1 MYNSHGII
9 TYVSVQKNTHFL
21 LAQRRNSFSFIQ
33 LLRFSHRLTNEEIIS
48 KINLITPEEAIR
60 LLTYP
65 FEEIWEDLYIDKT
78 NKTFVTE
85 RHRARQNYEKIKT
98 QFCEHLNSPKSNF
111 CEWGI
116 PKGRRK
122 YQESGIECALREW
135 EEETNIPKK
144 CVSLLNTYP
153 FYYNLSYG
161 NKDVSI
167 ESYLAKIIL
176 PFMIT
181 ENKTNIRNY
190 VSEEVG
196 KLEWITIDKAKNLVP
211 LSLYKM
217 LIEINDFIENNLS
230 N

>member
-33 LLRFSHRLTNEEIIS
+33 LLRFSHRFTNEEIMN
-48 KINLITPEEAIR
+48 KIQLITNDESLR
-60 LLTYP
+60 LLNYS
-65 FEEIWEDLYIDKT
+65 FDEIWEDLFVVKT

-85 RHRARQNYEKIKT
+85 RHRARQNCERIKEQFSEQLKI
-98 QFCEHLNSPKSNF
+98 PKNNF

-122 YQESGIECALREW
+122 YKEAGIDCALREW
-135 EEETNIPKK
+135 EEETNIPKN

-153 FYYNLSYG
+153 FYYSLSYG

-167 ESYLAKIIL
+167 ESFLAKMVL
-176 PFMIT
+176 PFVMMDK
-181 ENKTNIRNY
+181 KTSVRSY

-196 KLEWITIDKAKNLVP
+196 KLAWVTIDKAKNMVPPALYDMLV
-211 LSLYKM
+211 
-217 LIEINDFIENNLS
+217 EVNDFIDNNLS
-230 N
+230 D

>member
-33 LLRFSHRLTNEEIIS
+33 LLRFSHRFTNEEILT
-48 KINLITPEEAIR
+48 KIQLITQLEADR
-60 LLTYP
+60 LLNYS
-65 FEEIWEDLYIDKT
+65 FDEIWEDLYVNKT

-85 RHRARQNYEKIKT
+85 RHRARQNFEKIKSEFST
-98 QFCEHLNSPKSNF
+98 QLKLPKHNF

-122 YQESGIECALREW
+122 YKEFGIDCALREW

-167 ESYLAKIIL
+167 ESYLAKIVL
-176 PFMIT
+176 PFMIK
-181 ENKTNIRNY
+181 ENKTNLRTY
-190 VSEEVG
+190 VSEEIG
-196 KLEWITIDKAKNLVP
+196 KLKWVTIEQAKKIVPITLYEMLVDV
-211 LSLYKM
+211 
-217 LIEINDFIENNLS
+217 NDFIDNNLS
-230 N
+230 D